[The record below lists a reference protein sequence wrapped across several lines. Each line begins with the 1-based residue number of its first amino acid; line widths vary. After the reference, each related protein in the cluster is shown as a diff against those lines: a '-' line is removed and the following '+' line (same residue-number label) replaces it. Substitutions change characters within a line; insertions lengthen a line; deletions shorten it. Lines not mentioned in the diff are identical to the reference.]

1 MDKKT
6 IIAVDM
12 GAESCRVIAGILDP
26 DRRLLETRLINQFQ
40 TGILPIRRSLRWN
53 VYRLY
58 EEILKGL
65 KECGRLFG
73 SRIASVGIDTWGVDF
88 GLLSKDG
95 SLIDLPY
102 SYRDER
108 TTGLSGEFNTI
119 LPRRTVYELSGI
131 QIMDINS
138 LYQLYAMVKS
148 GSAALASAGDL
159 LFLPDLFNFLLSGR
173 KKNEY
178 TIATTSQMLNCR
190 SRQWDPDIFK
200 ALGISRDLMQDIVAP
215 GTPLGDLTPEVRDET
230 GLTSGAVTAVGSHDT
245 ASAIAAVPA
254 EGDDWAYISSGT
266 WSLLGIESATP
277 VITDESFTHNIA
289 NEGGV
294 GGTYRILKNVAGLW
308 ILQRYR
314 ASSPE
319 TAEMDYETLV
329 QKTAEK
335 PDFRSLID
343 PDDPRFFNP
352 KNMADAIRSFCKE
365 TQQPAPES
373 VLDFV
378 TLILASLALKYRMV
392 LDRLRRITGRPIRRI
407 HIIGGGARNRVLNR
421 FTANATG
428 LPVLAG
434 PFEATATGNVL
445 VQAIGLGVFDSLGQI
460 RQVVRNSSEV
470 IRTEPQDAS
479 LWSEGYDRFKRL
491 LSQREGS

>member
-1 MDKKT
+1 MEKKT
-6 IIAVDM
+6 IIAVDL

-26 DRRLLETRLINQFQ
+26 DRGFLETRLISQFQ

-65 KECGRLFG
+65 KECGRLFA
-73 SRIASVGIDTWGVDF
+73 SKIESVGFDTWGVDF
-88 GLLSKDG
+88 GLLAADG
-95 SLIDLPY
+95 SLIELPY

-108 TTGLSGEFNTI
+108 TIGLSEEFGRI
-119 LPRRTVYELSGI
+119 LPRRTVYELTGI

-138 LYQLYAMVKS
+138 LYQLYAMAKS
-148 GSAALASAGDL
+148 GSSALKSADAL
-159 LFLPDLFNFLLSGR
+159 LFLPDLFNYLLSGQ

-178 TIATTSQMLNCR
+178 TIATTSQMLNGR

-200 ALGISRDLMQDIVAP
+200 ALGLSRDLMRDIVAP
-215 GTPLGDLTPEVRDET
+215 GTLLGGLTPEVRDET
-230 GLTSGAVTAVGSHDT
+230 GLTSCAVTAVGCHDT

-266 WSLLGIESATP
+266 WSLLGIESAAP
-277 VITDESFTHNIA
+277 VITDESYADNIA

-314 ASSPE
+314 ASRSE

-329 QKTAEK
+329 QKAADK
-335 PDFRSLID
+335 PDFRFLID

-352 KNMADAIRSFCKE
+352 KNMADAIRSFCRE
-365 TQQPAPES
+365 TKQPAPES
-373 VLDFV
+373 TADFV
-378 TLILASLALKYRMV
+378 TLILVSLAFKYRMV
-392 LDRLRRITGRPIRRI
+392 LDRLKRISGRPIRRI
-407 HIIGGGARNRVLNR
+407 HIIGGGARNRALNR

-428 LPVLAG
+428 LPVFAG
-434 PFEATATGNVL
+434 PFEATATGNIL
-445 VQAIGLGVFDSLGQI
+445 VQAMGLGYFDSLDRI

-470 IRTEPQDAS
+470 VRAMPQDVS
-479 LWSEGYDRFKRL
+479 LWAEGYDRFRQL
-491 LSQREGS
+491 LNQREDS

>member
-40 TGILPIRRSLRWN
+40 TGILPIRRSRRWN

-65 KECGRLFG
+65 KECGRLFE
-73 SRIASVGIDTWGVDF
+73 SKIESVGFDTWGVDF
-88 GLLSKDG
+88 GLLSRDG

-108 TTGLSGEFNTI
+108 TIGLSGEFGKI
-119 LPRRTVYELSGI
+119 LPRRTVYELTGI
-131 QIMDINS
+131 QIMDFNS

-148 GSAALASAGDL
+148 GSSALQSADDV

-215 GTPLGDLTPEVRDET
+215 GALLGGLTPEVRDET
-230 GLTSGAVTAVGSHDT
+230 GLKSCLVTAVGCHDT

-266 WSLLGIESATP
+266 WSLLGIESAAP
-277 VITDESFTHNIA
+277 VITDESFASNIA

-308 ILQRYR
+308 ILQRFR

-329 QKTAEK
+329 QKAAEK

-352 KNMADAIRSFCKE
+352 RDMAEAIRSFCRE
-365 TQQPAPES
+365 TKQPAPES
-373 VLDFV
+373 VPDFV
-378 TLILASLALKYRMV
+378 TLILASLAFKYRSV
-392 LDRLRRITGRPIRRI
+392 IDRLRQISGKPIRRI

-421 FTANATG
+421 FSANAIG
-428 LPVLAG
+428 LPVYAG
-434 PFEATATGNVL
+434 PFEATATGNIL
-445 VQAIGLGVFDSLGQI
+445 VQAMGLGYFDSLDRI

-470 IRTEPQDAS
+470 VRTLPQDAS
-479 LWSEGYDRFKRL
+479 LWSEGYDRFKQL
-491 LSQREGS
+491 LNQLEGS